1 MASLHTFPP
10 TEQVYESYVPGKF
23 SGLALEKYFA
33 TRFTYLKEED
43 WAELIREGK
52 ITLNGKIVEPG
63 HRVKERDRTKTRM
76 APRSEPPADRSLEIV
91 FQDRDLRIFNKA
103 APIPVHPS
111 GRYFKNSMTELL
123 KEVYPEE
130 IPRPV
135 QRLDATTTGLIVF
148 ARTRPAAA
156 WMMGEFQQNRVQK
169 VYLAIVEGRPVE
181 DRFVIESPIG
191 KTQNSKRETG
201 QNILH
206 AKSAVTEV
214 EWINTLEG
222 RSLLKVMP
230 RSGRTNQIRVHLAS
244 IGHPV
249 YNDAVYG
256 RGDPDVYQFGLH
268 AHRLR
273 FNCFDRKLQV
283 VARYPD
289 HFKPYLEGKTGAIE

>member
-10 TEQVYESYVPGKF
+10 TEQVYESFVPGKF

-52 ITLNGKIVEPG
+52 ITLNGKTVQPG

-76 APRSEPPADRSLEIV
+76 EPRSEPPADRSLEIV
-91 FQDRDLRIFNKA
+91 YQDRDLRIFNKA

-130 IPRPV
+130 TPRPV

-148 ARTRPAAA
+148 ARSRKVAAC
-156 WMMGEFQQNRVQK
+156 MMGEFQQNRVQK
-169 VYLAIVEGRPVE
+169 VYLAIVEGRPIKE
-181 DRFVIESPIG
+181 RFVIESPIG
-191 KTQNSKRETG
+191 KTQSSKRETG
-201 QNILH
+201 QDILH
-206 AKSAVTEV
+206 AKSALTEV
-214 EWINTLEG
+214 EWIHTLGG

-244 IGHPV
+244 VGHPV

-256 RGDPDVYQFGLH
+256 RGEPDVCQFGLH
-268 AHRLR
+268 AYKLR
-273 FNCFDRKLQV
+273 FNCLGRELAV

-289 HFKPYLEGKTGAIE
+289 HFKPYLEGKTETI